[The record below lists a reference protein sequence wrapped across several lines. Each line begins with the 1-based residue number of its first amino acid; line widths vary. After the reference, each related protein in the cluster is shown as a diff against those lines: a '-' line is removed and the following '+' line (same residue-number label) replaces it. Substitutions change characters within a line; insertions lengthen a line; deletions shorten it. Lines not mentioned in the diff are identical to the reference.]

1 MKEEFLQYVWGQ
13 RLYKS
18 AMQTTTQGVA
28 IEVVNP
34 GRLNADSGPDFFNA
48 QIRVGGMTWA
58 GNIEIHLT
66 SDDWYRHGHDKDAA
80 YDNVVL
86 HVVGRSTG
94 REIFTSKGELIPEVV
109 LDYDEVLLSRYEDLM
124 ERGGVGFVRCADVV
138 GDVPEVEKRAWL
150 DALLVER
157 LAVKSGRALELLD
170 LYGGDVDQVFFCLL
184 ARALGGKV
192 NGEPMEALARRTPL
206 KVLLKHSSELQTEAV
221 LLGQAGLLSIAKSE
235 DEYVAKLQREYDFLS
250 IKFGLEAMDGCV
262 WKYARLRPQNFPD
275 VRIVQLAAVV
285 RAMRGNF
292 GGYLGMALDKIL
304 AVGPSEYWDA
314 HYRLGLKSGLLRRKA
329 LGSAMRRLIVV
340 NCIVPFAVAESER
353 YGDEKKK
360 AMAVDMLRGMDIEQN
375 SVLDGWKNVGIVG
388 EDECDAQALI
398 FLKGKYCDGGECLR
412 CRFGHWAVGRGMA
425 PIGFRRFV

>member
-1 MKEEFLQYVWGQ
+1 MKEEFLQYIWGQ

-18 AMQTTTQGVA
+18 AAHSTTKGVA
-28 IEVVNP
+28 IEVINP

-58 GNIEIHLT
+58 GNVEVHLS
-66 SDDWYRHGHDKDAA
+66 SDDWYHHGHDKDAA

-94 REIFTSKGELIPEVV
+94 REIFTSKGELVPEVV
-109 LDYDEVLLSRYEDLM
+109 LDYDEVLLSRFEELM
-124 ERGGVGFVRCADVV
+124 AHGGVGFVRCADVV
-138 GDVPEVEKRAWL
+138 VGVPEVEKRAWL

-157 LAVKSGRALELLD
+157 LASKSGRALELFD
-170 LYGGDVDQVFFCLL
+170 LFGGDVDQVFFCLL

-206 KVLLKHSSELQTEAV
+206 KVLLKHAGELQTEAV
-221 LLGQAGLLSIAKSE
+221 LLGQAGLLSTAKE
-235 DEYVAKLQREYDFLS
+235 DDAYVVKLRREYDFLRM
-250 IKFGLEAMDGCV
+250 KFGLEAIDGSV

-292 GGYLGMALDKIL
+292 GGCLGWALDKIL
-304 AVGPSEYWDA
+304 TVCPSEYWDS
-314 HYRLGLKSGLLRRKA
+314 HFRLGMASGQSRQKV
-329 LGSAMRRLIVV
+329 LGRSVRRLVV
-340 NCIVPFAVAESER
+340 INCVVPFAVAESER
-353 YGDEKKK
+353 YGDEKKR
-360 AMAVDMLRGMDIEQN
+360 AMVVDMLRDMEVEQN
-375 SVLDGWKNVGIVG
+375 SVLDGWRKIGIAC

-398 FLKGKYCDGGECLR
+398 YLKGKYCDTGDCLR
-412 CRFGHWAVGRGMA
+412 CRFGHWAVGRGMS
-425 PIGFRRFV
+425 PIGCGRFV

>member
-13 RLYKS
+13 RLYRS

-28 IEVVNP
+28 IEVINP

-58 GNIEIHLT
+58 GNVEIHQT
-66 SDDWYRHGHDKDAA
+66 SDDWYRHGHEKDAA

-94 REIFTSKGELIPEVV
+94 REIFTSKGELVPEVV
-109 LDYDEVLLSRYEDLM
+109 LDYDNVLLSRYEELM
-124 ERGGVGFVRCADVV
+124 ERGGVDFVRCAKVV
-138 GDVPEVEKRAWL
+138 GEVPDVEKRAWL

-157 LAVKSGRALELLD
+157 LAAKSGRALELLE
-170 LYGGDVDQVFFCLL
+170 LYGGDVDQVFLCLL

-206 KVLLKHSSELQTEAV
+206 KVLLKHSGELQTEAV
-221 LLGQAGLLSIAKSE
+221 LLGQAGLLSTAKGE
-235 DEYVAKLQREYDFLS
+235 DEYVAKLRREYDFLS
-250 IKFGLEAMDGCV
+250 IKFGLEAMDGSI

-304 AVGPSEYWDA
+304 AVEPSEYWDT
-314 HYRLGLKSGLLRRKA
+314 HYRLGLKSGLLRRKM
-329 LGSAMRRLIVV
+329 LGPTMRRLVVV
-340 NCIVPFAVAESER
+340 NCIVPFAMAESER
-353 YGDEKKK
+353 YDDEKKK
-360 AMAVDMLRGMDIEQN
+360 EMAVEMLRAMDVEQN
-375 SVLDGWKNVGIVG
+375 SVLEGWENVGIVG

-398 FLKGKYCDGGECLR
+398 YLKGKYCDRGECLR
-412 CRFGHWAVGRGMA
+412 CRFGHWAVGRGMS

>member
-13 RLYKS
+13 RLYRS

-28 IEVVNP
+28 IEVINP

-58 GNIEIHLT
+58 GNVEIHQT
-66 SDDWYRHGHDKDAA
+66 SDDWYRHGHEKDAA

-94 REIFTSKGELIPEVV
+94 REIFTSKGELVPEVV
-109 LDYDEVLLSRYEDLM
+109 LDYDNVLLSRYEELM
-124 ERGGVGFVRCADVV
+124 ERGGVDFVRCAKVV
-138 GDVPEVEKRAWL
+138 GEVPDVEKRAWL

-157 LAVKSGRALELLD
+157 LAAKSGRALELLE

-206 KVLLKHSSELQTEAV
+206 KVLLKHSGELQTEAV
-221 LLGQAGLLSIAKSE
+221 LLGQAGLLSTAKGE
-235 DEYVAKLQREYDFLS
+235 DEYVAKLRREYDFLS
-250 IKFGLEAMDGCV
+250 IKFGLEAMDGSI

-285 RAMRGNF
+285 RAMRGNI

-304 AVGPSEYWDA
+304 AVEPSEYWDT
-314 HYRLGLKSGLLRRKA
+314 HYRLGLKSGLLRRKM
-329 LGSAMRRLIVV
+329 LGPTMRRLVVV
-340 NCIVPFAVAESER
+340 NCIVPFAMAESER
-353 YGDEKKK
+353 YDDEKKK
-360 AMAVDMLRGMDIEQN
+360 EMAVEMLRAMDVEQN
-375 SVLDGWKNVGIVG
+375 SVLEGWENVGIVG

-398 FLKGKYCDGGECLR
+398 YLKGKYCDRGECLR
-412 CRFGHWAVGRGMA
+412 CRFGHWAVGRGMS

>member
-13 RLYKS
+13 RLYRS

-28 IEVVNP
+28 IEVINP

-48 QIRVGGMTWA
+48 QIKVGGMTWA
-58 GNIEIHLT
+58 GNVEIHQT
-66 SDDWYRHGHDKDAA
+66 SDDWYRHGHEKDAA

-94 REIFTSKGELIPEVV
+94 REIFTSKGELVPEVV
-109 LDYDEVLLSRYEDLM
+109 LDYDKVLLSRYEELM

-157 LAVKSGRALELLD
+157 LAAKSGRALELLE

-206 KVLLKHSSELQTEAV
+206 KVLLKHSGELQTEAV
-221 LLGQAGLLSIAKSE
+221 LLGQAGLLSTTKGE
-235 DEYVAKLQREYDFLS
+235 DEYVAKLRREYDFLS
-250 IKFGLEAMDGCV
+250 IKFGLEAMDGSV

-275 VRIVQLAAVV
+275 IRIVQLAAIV

-292 GGYLGMALDKIL
+292 GCYLGMALDKIW
-304 AVGPSEYWDA
+304 AVGPSEYWDT
-314 HYRLGLKSGLLRRKA
+314 HYRLGVLSGLLKNKM

-340 NCIVPFAVAESER
+340 NCIVPFAMAESER

-360 AMAVDMLRGMDIEQN
+360 EMAVEMLRAMDVEQN
-375 SVLDGWKNVGIVG
+375 SVLEGWKNVGIVG

-398 FLKGKYCDGGECLR
+398 YLKGKYCDGGECLR
-412 CRFGHWAVGRGMA
+412 CRFGHWAVGRGML

>member
-13 RLYKS
+13 RLYRS

-28 IEVVNP
+28 IEVINP

-58 GNIEIHLT
+58 GNVEIHQT
-66 SDDWYRHGHDKDAA
+66 SDDWYRHGHEKDAA

-94 REIFTSKGELIPEVV
+94 REIFTSKGELVPEVV
-109 LDYDEVLLSRYEDLM
+109 LDYDNVLLSRYEELM
-124 ERGGVGFVRCADVV
+124 ERGGIDFVRCAKVV
-138 GDVPEVEKRAWL
+138 GEVPDVEKRAWL

-157 LAVKSGRALELLD
+157 LAAKSGRALELLE

-206 KVLLKHSSELQTEAV
+206 KVLLKHSGELQTEAV
-221 LLGQAGLLSIAKSE
+221 LLGQAGLLSTAKGE
-235 DEYVAKLQREYDFLS
+235 DEYVAKLRREYDFLS
-250 IKFGLEAMDGCV
+250 IKFGLEAMDGSI

-304 AVGPSEYWDA
+304 AVEPSEYWDT
-314 HYRLGLKSGLLRRKA
+314 HYRLGLKSGLLRRKM
-329 LGSAMRRLIVV
+329 LGPTMRRLVVV
-340 NCIVPFAVAESER
+340 NCIVPFAMAESER
-353 YGDEKKK
+353 YDDEKKK
-360 AMAVDMLRGMDIEQN
+360 EMAVEMLRAMDVEQN
-375 SVLDGWKNVGIVG
+375 SVLEGWENVGIVG

-398 FLKGKYCDGGECLR
+398 YLKGKYCDRGECLR
-412 CRFGHWAVGRGMA
+412 CRFGHWAVGRGMS